1 VTPFYVVGAL
11 AAVWAVVLA
20 ALGITRDRFPASQ
33 GATRAVMSIS
43 ALVVAGAIGTAIL
56 GGILE
61 GEHAEEPAE
70 AVASEA
76 PEEEPASG
84 EELELAAEPSG
95 DLAFEPAELEAQA
108 GPVTL
113 TMENPSPIEHN
124 VSLEGRSVDEE
135 GETVGQG
142 DTSSVSAEVK
152 PGEYTFYCSVSGHR
166 EGGME
171 GTLTVE

>member
-11 AAVWAVVLA
+11 AAVWAVILA
-20 ALGITRDRFPASQ
+20 ALGITRDRFPASK
-33 GATRAVMSIS
+33 GATQAVMAIS
-43 ALVVAGAIGTAIL
+43 TLVVVGAVGTAVL

-61 GEHAEEPAE
+61 GEHEEEPEE

-76 PEEEPASG
+76 PEEAAG

-95 DLAFEPAELEAQA
+95 DLAFEPAELEAEA

-113 TMENPSPIEHN
+113 TMENPSPIDHN
-124 VSLEGRSVDEE
+124 VSLEGPSVDEE

-142 DTSSVSAEVK
+142 GTSTVTAEVK
-152 PGEYTFYCSVSGHR
+152 RGDYTFYCSVSGHR

-171 GTLTVE
+171 GTLMVE

>member
-1 VTPFYVVGAL
+1 MTPFYVVGGL
-11 AAVWAVVLA
+11 AALWAVILA
-20 ALGITRDRFPASQ
+20 ALGISRDRFPASR
-33 GATRAVMSIS
+33 GATRAVMAIS
-43 ALVVAGAIGTAIL
+43 SLVVIGAIGTAIL

-61 GEHAEEPAE
+61 GEHEEEPEE
-70 AVASEA
+70 AVAAEA
-76 PEEEPASG
+76 PEEAAAAG

-95 DLAFEPAELEAQA
+95 DLAFEPAELEAEP

-124 VSLEGRSVDEE
+124 VSLEGPSIDEE

-142 DTSSVSAEVK
+142 GTSTVSAEVER
-152 PGEYTFYCSVSGHR
+152 GDYTFYCSVSGHR